1 MSAAISPNP
10 AKSATAFAF
19 ENMSAGELPRM
30 LSALEG
36 GNTIQEGE
44 PVHLDVRVTSDSDIQ
59 ITWMKDGN
67 PILPGSRM
75 HDAYDRGYA
84 CLDIEYTF
92 PEDSGMYSV
101 VITNRTGSVQSNPVQ
116 ISVIP
121 EEREQYET
129 VAMQNNAY
137 DTMAAMGQPAENDT
151 VHYEPPSFRQQITCS
166 KTNLAEGERTRFI
179 GEVSPTGDSTLQIEW
194 LKDGQPIVIGSR
206 FSSMFDRGLV
216 VLDITYCYQEDSG
229 SYVCVLT
236 NKAGRVESSPISIA
250 CEAGARIVTNSNL
263 SESSVNHLK
272 QLDNPD
278 GDYDHFE
285 QAPDPIPPSFT
296 GAIVP
301 PQLTTVETLDAYF
314 EVPVETGNGVK
325 VNFVWLQNGEPVHFG
340 SRINGKLE
348 MGMASLSFK
357 YVLASDMG
365 SYVCCVTTEHGEA
378 QSQSAELI
386 VETTKNLDME
396 TQLKAPNGLQ
406 AVKDLEE
413 MLNAPKPDNFQE
425 EGPAAMPTIVIQP
438 KPVGSCVEDEPV
450 EFRLQYE
457 PSTDANL
464 VVQWCKDGE
473 PLTNGTRFHVEY
485 ERGIASLLIRH
496 TIPED
501 SGVYSCMIANAT
513 GTVESDRLELQCT
526 PSATIITQS
535 NLLEGSE
542 GYKLIQ
548 AIEQGNESFDAS
560 RYADEEQTPTPP
572 NIDVELN
579 PAEVILGSPV
589 RFLVRMSGYPT
600 PEIEWFID
608 GEPVHQDSII
618 KALSDGGISVLEI
631 NKTQFELG
639 EHEIRVRGSNSQGN
653 VEASTEMIVHP
664 ADYKLPDLKHVMPE
678 NPFRRQAQLKHVERT
693 EELNKAFSKAKP
705 KPEKI
710 IQMEQGTEMRVKTFR
725 SPEVVAAE
733 ELLTKVTTGLRK
745 SNRMNQNVE

>member
-1 MSAAISPNP
+1 MSAAISPKP
-10 AKSATAFAF
+10 AESATAFAF
-19 ENMSAGELPRM
+19 ENMSAGELPRL

-36 GNTIQEGE
+36 GISVQEGE
-44 PVHLDVRVTSDSDIQ
+44 PIHLDVRVTSDSDVQ

-84 CLDIEYTF
+84 CLDIEYTY
-92 PEDSGMYSV
+92 PEDTGMYSV
-101 VITNRTGSVQSNPVQ
+101 VITNRAGSVQANPVQ

-137 DTMAAMGQPAENDT
+137 DTMTAIGQSAEKDA
-151 VHYEPPSFRQQITCS
+151 VHYEPPSFLQPIVCS
-166 KTNLAEGERTRFI
+166 NTNLAEGDRTRFI
-179 GEVSPTGDSTLQIEW
+179 GEVSL
-194 LKDGQPIVIGSR
+194 VGSR
-206 FSSMFDRGLV
+206 FSSMFDRGMV
-216 VLDITYCYQEDSG
+216 VLDITCCYPEDSG

-236 NKAGRVESSPISIA
+236 NKAGRVESSPISIT
-250 CEAGARIVTNSNL
+250 CEAGVRIVTNSNL

-272 QLDNPD
+272 QLDNPE
-278 GDYDHFE
+278 GDYNHFE
-285 QAPDPIPPSFT
+285 QTPDPIPPKFT
-296 GAIVP
+296 GVIVP

-378 QSQSAELI
+378 QSQPAELI
-386 VETTKNLDME
+386 VETTKNLDTE

-425 EGPAAMPTIVIQP
+425 DGPAAAPTIVIQP
-438 KPVGSCVEDEPV
+438 KPVDSCIEDEPV

-457 PSTDANL
+457 PSTDNNL
-464 VVQWCKDGE
+464 VVQWHDGE

-548 AIEQGNESFDAS
+548 AIEQGAEMFDTS
-560 RYADEEQTPTPP
+560 RYADDEQTPTPP
-572 NIDVELN
+572 SIDAQLN
-579 PAEVILGSPV
+579 PAEIILGSPV

-608 GEPVHQDSII
+608 GEPVHQDSIV
-618 KALSDGGISVLEI
+618 KVLSDGGISVLEI

-639 EHEIRVRGSNSQGN
+639 EHEVRVRGSNSQGN
-653 VEASTEMIVHP
+653 VEANTQMIIHP

-693 EELNKAFSKAKP
+693 EELSKAFSKAKP

-710 IQMEQGTEMRVKTFR
+710 IQIEQGTELRAKNFR

-733 ELLTKVTTGLRK
+733 ELLSNVTTGLRK
-745 SNRMNQNVE
+745 SNRVSLKSPFHLLIP